1 MNQTPSTTARSRAGR
16 VLVVDD
22 EEKNRLLL
30 RDLLEVQG
38 YEVSE
43 AEDGE
48 QALQKTAEFQ
58 PDLVLLDLMMPKLDG
73 FEVCRRLK
81 RDPKTAPVPIL
92 LVTSLDERNVRLTG
106 IEAGANDFLNKPI
119 DAQDLIL
126 RVRNAIYAKHLFDQL
141 QENYDRLR
149 ELETLRDNL
158 THMIVHDMR
167 TPLMAINGYLQL
179 LKMTGGQKLD
189 EEEKDYVEQA
199 LSGTS
204 ALVEMVSSLLDVSRL
219 ETGAMPLNLKPND
232 LRTLAKEAFE
242 TLGALARKRQV
253 HVEVPPEPLLV
264 RCDAEIIRRVI
275 VNLVA
280 NAVKFTPQDG
290 QVRVAVKT
298 DDAKARV
305 TVVDTGPGI
314 PPEYREKIFEKFGQ
328 VETRQQEGKYS
339 TGLGLTFCKLAVKA
353 HGGKIGVKS
362 EVGKGST
369 FWFTLPL

>member
-1 MNQTPSTTARSRAGR
+1 MGR

-48 QALQKTAEFQ
+48 QALQKAAEVR

-81 RDPKTAPVPIL
+81 RDPETSSVPIL
-92 LVTSLDERNVRLTG
+92 LLTSLGERNVRLTG

-126 RVRNAIYAKHLFDQL
+126 RVRNAVHAKHLFDQL

-158 THMIVHDMR
+158 THMIVHDLR
-167 TPLMAINGYLQL
+167 TPLTTINGYLQL
-179 LKMTGGQKLD
+179 LKMTGVQKLD
-189 EEEKDYVEQA
+189 EEEKGYVEQA
-199 LSGTS
+199 LSATS
-204 ALVEMVSSLLDVSRL
+204 ALVEMISSLLDVSRL
-219 ETGAMPLNLKPND
+219 EAGAMPLNLNPND
-232 LRTLAKEAFE
+232 LGTVAKEAFE
-242 TLGALARKRQV
+242 SLGPLVGKRQV
-253 HVEVPPEPLLV
+253 HVEAPSEPLLV
-264 RCDAEIIRRVI
+264 RCDPEIIRRVI
-275 VNLVA
+275 VNLLT
-280 NAVKFTPQDG
+280 NAIKFTPPDG
-290 QVRVAVKT
+290 QVRVAVKR
-298 DDAKARV
+298 DGAKAKV

-328 VETRQQEGKYS
+328 VETRQQEGSYS
-339 TGLGLTFCKLAVKA
+339 SGLGLTFCKLAVKA
-353 HGGKIGVKS
+353 HGGKIGVDS

-369 FWFTLPL
+369 FWFVLPL

>member
-1 MNQTPSTTARSRAGR
+1 MNLISKRI
-16 VLVVDD
+16 LVVDD
-22 EEKNRLLL
+22 EEQNRLLL

-48 QALQKTAEFQ
+48 QALQKTAEVQ

-81 RDPKTAPVPIL
+81 RNPETAPIPIL
-92 LVTSLDERNVRLTG
+92 LVTSLNERNVRLTG

-119 DAQDLIL
+119 DAQDLVL
-126 RVRNAIYAKHLFDQL
+126 RVRNAIYAKTLFDEL
-141 QENYDRLR
+141 QENYDRLQ
-149 ELETLRDNL
+149 ELEALRDNL

-179 LKMTGGQKLD
+179 LKMTAGQKL
-189 EEEKDYVEQA
+189 EGEEKGYVDEA

-219 ETGAMPLNLKPND
+219 EAGAMPLNLIPSD
-232 LRTLAKEAFE
+232 LGTLATEAIA
-242 TLGALARKRQV
+242 TLGTLVRTRQV

-275 VNLVA
+275 VNLIA
-280 NAVKFTPQDG
+280 NAVKFTPPDG
-290 QVRVAVKT
+290 QVQVTVKK
-298 DDAKARV
+298 DDAKAKV
-305 TVVDTGPGI
+305 AVADTGPGI

-328 VETRQQEGKYS
+328 VETQQKGKYS
-339 TGLGLTFCKLAVKA
+339 TGLGLTFCKLAAKA
-353 HGGKIGVKS
+353 HGGKIGVNS